1 MADADMR
8 RYWDERAGEDALYF
22 VDTRQRYGDPDPERF
37 WSEGERD
44 LDALLAAVGAEVLP
58 DECVVEVGCGVGRL
72 TRLLARRAARVIAID
87 VSAAML
93 ERARE
98 ENAGLDN
105 VEWLLGDGRSLA
117 CVPDASADA
126 CVSWV
131 VFQHVPD
138 PAITLGYVRE
148 MGRVLRPGG
157 WAAFQVSNDPSV
169 HRAPGR
175 VRALLGSLAGR
186 GPRGQDHPAWVG
198 SAVELEALRAA
209 AADAGMDVERTA
221 YEGTQYCVVLARKR
235 P

>member
-37 WSEGERD
+37 WEAGERD
-44 LDALLAAVGAEVLP
+44 LDALLAAVGAELLP
-58 DECVVEVGCGVGRL
+58 DERVVEVGCGVGRL
-72 TRLLARRAARVIAID
+72 TRSLARRVRSVIALD
-87 VSAAML
+87 VSEAML
-93 ERARE
+93 ARAQA
-98 ENAGLDN
+98 ENAGLGN
-105 VEWLLGDGRSLA
+105 VEWVLGDGRSLA
-117 CVPDASADA
+117 GVPDASADA

-169 HRAPGR
+169 HRPPGR
-175 VRALLGSLAGR
+175 VRGLARALAGR
-186 GPRGQDHPAWVG
+186 GPRGQDHPAWLG
-198 SAVELEALRAA
+198 SAVDLGALRAA
-209 AADAGMDVERTA
+209 AGEAGMDVERTA
-221 YEGTQYCVVLARKR
+221 HEGTQYCVVLARR
-235 P
+235 RG